1 MRTLV
6 AVLACLALLVAC
18 DEEGDGSTSTSSAPA
33 SSASPPEPAEAP
45 SQDTPLMEA
54 TPEQVAAD
62 EAPPPEVA
70 RPYDDEADAEAD
82 IAAAVA
88 RAGSGRVL
96 LVFGANW
103 CVWCRRLEHVLQNDA
118 AVGSAL
124 EGFEVVHVSTGDRR
138 SGHQEE
144 LNTRYGNPMENGLPV
159 IVVLDGQGEMVTTQ
173 ETGSL
178 ETGDRHDP
186 AKVVEFLNRVRG

>member
-1 MRTLV
+1 MRTSVV
-6 AVLACLALLVAC
+6 ALSCLLALSAC
-18 DEEGDGSTSTSSAPA
+18 DENAVADGPSTGAGEAVAEPSAGESTI
-33 SSASPPEPAEAP
+33 AEAAA
-45 SQDTPLMEA
+45 EA
-54 TPEQVAAD
+54 AAD

-70 RPYDDEADAEAD
+70 RPYDDDADAEAD
-82 IAAAVA
+82 ITAAVA

-96 LVFGANW
+96 VVFGANW

-118 AVGSAL
+118 AVGAAL

-138 SGHQEE
+138 SGHHAAIDE
-144 LNTRYGNPMENGLPV
+144 RYGNPMQNGLPV
-159 IVVLDGQGEMVTTQ
+159 LVVLDGQGELVTTQ

-178 ETGDRHDP
+178 ETGDRHDS